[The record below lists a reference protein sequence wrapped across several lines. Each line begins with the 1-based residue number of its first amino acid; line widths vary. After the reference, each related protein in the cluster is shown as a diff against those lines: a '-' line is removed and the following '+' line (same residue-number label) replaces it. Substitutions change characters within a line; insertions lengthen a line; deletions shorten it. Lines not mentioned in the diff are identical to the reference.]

1 MPRKGAI
8 LPKPIIGDPSD
19 PDGMVAYLN
28 RYLDWLQIQNYSKA
42 TIKGRD
48 HYLSV
53 FIVWCD
59 ERSLKRPNEITKP
72 ILERYQRHLYLHRK
86 KDGEPLSFR
95 SQHTH
100 LVPIRAWFKWLT
112 RQNHILYNPA
122 SELDLPRLEKRLP
135 KHVLTQTEAE
145 TVLNQTDTGDA
156 LGIRDRAM
164 LETLYSTGMR
174 RMELINLKLYDIDVD
189 RGTVMIRQGKG
200 KKDRM
205 IPIGDR
211 ALAWIDK
218 YLTEVRPELVAGLDD
233 GVLYL
238 TNLSEPF
245 TPNRLTQLVRNYVQA
260 ANIGKTGACHLFRH
274 TMATLMLEHGADIR
288 FIQEMLG
295 HADVST
301 TQIYTQVSIRQLK
314 EIHTATHPARLEK
327 QKEDQPTDDA
337 EQGENEEQADELLSA
352 LAAETDDCMD
362 AGGRA
367 THGAVVED
375 DPEAGS

>member
-8 LPKPIIGDPSD
+8 LPKPIIGDPND

-135 KHVLTQTEAE
+135 KHVLSQSEVE
-145 TVLNQTDTGDA
+145 TILNQTDTNEA
-156 LGIRDRAM
+156 LGVRDRAM

-174 RMELINLKLYDIDVD
+174 RMELIGLKLYDIDVD

-205 IPIGDR
+205 IPIGER
-211 ALAWIDK
+211 ALAWTDK
-218 YLTEVRPELVAGLDD
+218 YLIKVRPELVTGIDE

-238 TNLSEPF
+238 TNLNEPF

-260 ANIGKTGACHLFRH
+260 AQIGKTGSCHLFRH

-295 HADVST
+295 HANVST

-327 QKEDQPTDDA
+327 QKENQRTNDA
-337 EQGENEEQADELLSA
+337 EQGESEEQAEELLSA
-352 LAAETDDCMD
+352 LVAET
-362 AGGRA
+362 
-367 THGAVVED
+367 ED
-375 DPEAGS
+375 DPEPQT

>member
-8 LPKPIIGDPSD
+8 LPKPVIGDPND
-19 PDGMVAYLN
+19 PDGMAAYLN
-28 RYLDWLQIQNYSKA
+28 RYLDWLQINNYSKA
-42 TIKGRD
+42 TIKGRE
-48 HYLSV
+48 HYPGV

-59 ERSLKRPNEITKP
+59 ERSLKRPNEIIKP

-95 SQHTH
+95 NQHSH
-100 LVPIRAWFKWLT
+100 LVPVRAWFKWLT

-135 KHVLTQTEAE
+135 KHVLTQAEAE
-145 TVLNQTDTGDA
+145 TVLNQTDTNDA

-174 RMELINLKLYDIDVD
+174 RMELIGLKLYDIDVD

-218 YLTEVRPELVAGLDD
+218 YLAEVRPELVAGIDD

-245 TPNRLTQLVRNYVQA
+245 TPNRLTQLVRNYVQSA
-260 ANIGKTGACHLFRH
+260 GIGKTGARHLFRH
-274 TMATLMLEHGADIR
+274 TMATLMLEHGADIH

-301 TQIYTQVSIRQLK
+301 TQIYTQVSIRQLQ

-327 QKEDQPTDDA
+327 QQDKRPADNA
-337 EQGENEEQADELLSA
+337 EQGENEEQADELLST
-352 LAAETDDCMD
+352 LAAESE
-362 AGGRA
+362 A
-367 THGAVVED
+367 
-375 DPEAGS
+375 DPEPQG

>member
-8 LPKPIIGDPSD
+8 LPKPIIGDPND
-19 PDGMVAYLN
+19 PDGLVAYLN
-28 RYLDWLQIQNYSKA
+28 RYLDWLHIQNYSKA

-135 KHVLTQTEAE
+135 KHVLNQSEVE
-145 TVLNQTDTGDA
+145 TVLNQTDMNGA
-156 LGIRDRAM
+156 LGIRDRAI

-205 IPIGDR
+205 IPIGER

-218 YLTEVRPELVAGLDD
+218 YLIEVRPELVTGLDE

-238 TNLSEPF
+238 TNLSQPF

-260 ANIGKTGACHLFRH
+260 AEIGKTGACHLFRH

-301 TQIYTQVSIRQLK
+301 TQIYTQVSIRRLK
-314 EIHTATHPARLEK
+314 EIHSATHPGARLEK
-327 QKEDQPTDDA
+327 QQNQPTDDA
-337 EQGENEEQADELLSA
+337 EQGESDEQADELLSA
-352 LAAETDDCMD
+352 LAAESE
-362 AGGRA
+362 A
-367 THGAVVED
+367 
-375 DPEAGS
+375 DPEPQA

>member
-1 MPRKGAI
+1 
-8 LPKPIIGDPSD
+8 
-19 PDGMVAYLN
+19 MVAYLN

-95 SQHTH
+95 SQHSH

-112 RQNHILYNPA
+112 RQNYILYNPA

-135 KHVLTQTEAE
+135 KHVLNQREVE
-145 TVLNQTDTGDA
+145 TVLNQANTSDA
-156 LGIRDRAM
+156 LGLRDRAM

-205 IPIGDR
+205 IPIGER

-218 YLTEVRPELVAGLDD
+218 YLIEVRPELVTGIDE

-238 TNLSEPF
+238 TNLSESF

-260 ANIGKTGACHLFRH
+260 AEIGKTGACHLFRH

-327 QKEDQPTDDA
+327 QQEIQPTEEA
-337 EQGENEEQADELLSA
+337 EQGESEEQADELLSA
-352 LAAETDDCMD
+352 LAAES
-362 AGGRA
+362 
-367 THGAVVED
+367 EN
-375 DPEAGS
+375 DPEPQA

>member
-8 LPKPIIGDPSD
+8 LPKPIIGDPND

-95 SQHTH
+95 SQHSH

-112 RQNHILYNPA
+112 RQNYILYNPA

-135 KHVLTQTEAE
+135 KHVLNQREVE
-145 TVLNQTDTGDA
+145 TVLNQANTSDA
-156 LGIRDRAM
+156 LGLRDRAM

-205 IPIGDR
+205 IPIGER

-218 YLTEVRPELVAGLDD
+218 YLIEVRPELVTGIDE

-238 TNLSEPF
+238 TNLSESF

-260 ANIGKTGACHLFRH
+260 AEIGKTGACHLFRH

-327 QKEDQPTDDA
+327 QQEIQPTEEA
-337 EQGENEEQADELLSA
+337 EQGESEEQADELLSA
-352 LAAETDDCMD
+352 LAAES
-362 AGGRA
+362 
-367 THGAVVED
+367 EN
-375 DPEAGS
+375 DPEPQA

>member
-1 MPRKGAI
+1 
-8 LPKPIIGDPSD
+8 
-19 PDGMVAYLN
+19 
-28 RYLDWLQIQNYSKA
+28 
-42 TIKGRD
+42 
-48 HYLSV
+48 
-53 FIVWCD
+53 
-59 ERSLKRPNEITKP
+59 
-72 ILERYQRHLYLHRK
+72 
-86 KDGEPLSFR
+86 
-95 SQHTH
+95 
-100 LVPIRAWFKWLT
+100 
-112 RQNHILYNPA
+112 
-122 SELDLPRLEKRLP
+122 
-135 KHVLTQTEAE
+135 
-145 TVLNQTDTGDA
+145 
-156 LGIRDRAM
+156 M

-174 RMELINLKLYDIDVD
+174 RMELIGLKLYDIDVD

-260 ANIGKTGACHLFRH
+260 AGIGKTGACHLFRH

-327 QKEDQPTDDA
+327 QQDTQAGQA
-337 EQGENEEQADELLSA
+337 EADENEEQADELLSA
-352 LAAETDDCMD
+352 LAAET
-362 AGGRA
+362 
-367 THGAVVED
+367 ED
-375 DPEAGS
+375 DPEPQG

>member
-8 LPKPIIGDPSD
+8 LPKPIIGDPND

-112 RQNHILYNPA
+112 RQNYILYNPA

-135 KHVLTQTEAE
+135 KHVLNQPEVE
-145 TVLNQTDTGDA
+145 TILNQTDTNSA
-156 LGIRDRAM
+156 LGLRDRAM

-174 RMELINLKLYDIDVD
+174 RMELIGLKLYDIDVD

-205 IPIGDR
+205 IPIGER

-218 YLTEVRPELVAGLDD
+218 YLIEVRPELVTGIDE

-245 TPNRLTQLVRNYVQA
+245 TPNRLTQLVRNYVKA
-260 ANIGKTGACHLFRH
+260 AEIGKTGACHLFRH

-327 QKEDQPTDDA
+327 QQDKQSNNDA
-337 EQGENEEQADELLSA
+337 EQGESEEQADELLSA
-352 LAAETDDCMD
+352 LASES
-362 AGGRA
+362 
-367 THGAVVED
+367 EI
-375 DPEAGS
+375 DPETST

>member
-1 MPRKGAI
+1 MPKKGAI
-8 LPKPIIGDPSD
+8 LPKPVIGDPND
-19 PDGMVAYLN
+19 PDGMAAYLN
-28 RYLDWLQIQNYSKA
+28 RYLDWLRINNYSPA
-42 TIKGRD
+42 TVKGRE

-72 ILERYQRHLYLHRK
+72 ILERYQRHLYLYRK

-95 SQHTH
+95 SQHSH
-100 LVPIRAWFKWLT
+100 LVPVRAWFKWLT

-135 KHVLTQTEAE
+135 KHVLNQAEAE
-145 TVLNQTDTGDA
+145 TVLNQPDITDP
-156 LGIRDRAM
+156 LGIRDRAI

-174 RMELINLKLYDIDVD
+174 RMELIGLKLYDIDID
-189 RGTVMIRQGKG
+189 RGTIMIRQGKG

-218 YLTEVRPELVAGLDD
+218 YLTEVRSELVSGLDD

-238 TNLSEPF
+238 TNLSEAF
-245 TPNRLTQLVRNYVQA
+245 TANRLTQMVRNYVNQA
-260 ANIGKTGACHLFRH
+260 ETGKSGACHLFRH

-314 EIHTATHPARLEK
+314 EIHSATHPGAKLEK
-327 QKEDQPTDDA
+327 KA
-337 EQGENEEQADELLSA
+337 RQGEKAEANTESARGELLSA
-352 LAAETDDCMD
+352 LAAET
-362 AGGRA
+362 
-367 THGAVVED
+367 ED
-375 DPEAGS
+375 DLEAAE

>member
-1 MPRKGAI
+1 MPKKGQRF
-8 LPKPIIGDPSD
+8 PKPIIGDPNN
-19 PDGMVAYLN
+19 PDGLAAYLH
-28 RYLDWLQIQNYSKA
+28 RYLAWLHIQNYSQA

-53 FIVWCD
+53 FILWCD
-59 ERSLKRPNEITKP
+59 VRSLKRPNEITKP
-72 ILERYQRHLYLHRK
+72 ILERYQRHLYLYRK

-95 SQHTH
+95 SQHSH
-100 LVPIRAWFKWLT
+100 LVPLRAWFKWLT

-135 KHVLTQTEAE
+135 KHVLTQVEAE
-145 TVLNQTDTGDA
+145 TVLSQPDSEDP
-156 LGIRDRAM
+156 LGIRDRAI

-174 RMELINLKLYDIDVD
+174 RMELIGLKLYDIDID
-189 RGTVMIRQGKG
+189 RGTIMIRQGKG

-218 YLTEVRPELVAGLDD
+218 YLTEVRPALVAGMDE

-245 TPNRLTQLVRNYVQA
+245 TPNRLTQLVRNYVNQA
-260 ANIGKTGACHLFRH
+260 QTGKTGACHLFRH
-274 TMATLMLEHGADIR
+274 TMATLMLENGADIR

-314 EIHTATHPARLEK
+314 EIHSATHPGAKLEK
-327 QKEDQPTDDA
+327 KDRQSEEAETDTEA
-337 EQGENEEQADELLSA
+337 ARDELLSA
-352 LAAETDDCMD
+352 LAAET
-362 AGGRA
+362 
-367 THGAVVED
+367 ED
-375 DPEAGS
+375 DPETSV

>member
-1 MPRKGAI
+1 MPRKGTI
-8 LPKPIIGDPSD
+8 LPKPVIGDPND

-28 RYLDWLQIQNYSKA
+28 RYLDWLRIQNYSPQ
-42 TIKGRD
+42 TVKGRD

-135 KHVLTQTEAE
+135 KHVLTQAEAE
-145 TVLNQTDTGDA
+145 TVLNQADITEP

-174 RMELINLKLYDIDVD
+174 RMELIGLKLYDIDVD

-218 YLTEVRPELVAGLDD
+218 YLTEVRPELVAGVDE

-245 TPNRLTQLVRNYVQA
+245 TPNRLTQLVRNHVQSA
-260 ANIGKTGACHLFRH
+260 EIGKTGACHLFRH

-327 QKEDQPTDDA
+327 QKDKATDEA
-337 EQGENEEQADELLSA
+337 ERAESEEQTGELLSA
-352 LAAETDDCMD
+352 LVAET
-362 AGGRA
+362 
-367 THGAVVED
+367 EEE
-375 DPEAGS
+375 PETTE

>member
-8 LPKPIIGDPSD
+8 LPKPVIGDPND
-19 PDGMVAYLN
+19 PDGLTAYLN
-28 RYLDWLQIQNYSKA
+28 RYLDWLKIQNYSPQ

-72 ILERYQRHLYLHRK
+72 ILERYQRNLYLHRK

-135 KHVLTQTEAE
+135 KHVLTQAEAE
-145 TVLNQTDTGDA
+145 TVLSQPDSEDP
-156 LGIRDRAM
+156 LGIRDRAI

-174 RMELINLKLYDIDVD
+174 RMELINLKLYDIDID
-189 RGTVMIRQGKG
+189 RGTIMIRQGKG

-260 ANIGKTGACHLFRH
+260 AEIGKTGACHLFRH

-314 EIHTATHPARLEK
+314 EIHSATHPGAKLEK
-327 QKEDQPTDDA
+327 KDRPTDEA
-337 EQGENEEQADELLSA
+337 EATDKSEQADELLSA
-352 LAAETDDCMD
+352 LAAEI
-362 AGGRA
+362 
-367 THGAVVED
+367 ED
-375 DPEAGS
+375 DPETVE

>member
-8 LPKPIIGDPSD
+8 LPKPIIGDPND

-72 ILERYQRHLYLHRK
+72 ILERYQRHLYLYRK
-86 KDGEPLSFR
+86 KDGEPLTFR

-112 RQNHILYNPA
+112 RQNYILYNPA

-135 KHVLTQTEAE
+135 KHVLSQPEVE
-145 TVLNQTDTGDA
+145 TVLNQTDTTEA
-156 LGIRDRAM
+156 LGIRDRSM

-174 RMELINLKLYDIDVD
+174 RMELIGLKLYDIDVD

-205 IPIGDR
+205 IPIGER

-218 YLTEVRPELVAGLDD
+218 YLIEVRPELVTGIDE

-238 TNLSEPF
+238 TNLSESF
-245 TPNRLTQLVRNYVQA
+245 TPNRLTQLVRNYVQSA
-260 ANIGKTGACHLFRH
+260 EIGKTGACHLFRH

-327 QKEDQPTDDA
+327 QKENQSTNDA
-337 EQGENEEQADELLSA
+337 EQGESEEQADELLSA
-352 LAAETDDCMD
+352 LAAESKDEPGPQT
-362 AGGRA
+362 
-367 THGAVVED
+367 
-375 DPEAGS
+375 

>member
-8 LPKPIIGDPSD
+8 LPKPIIGDPND

-53 FIVWCD
+53 FIIWCD

-135 KHVLTQTEAE
+135 KHVLSQPEVE
-145 TVLNQTDTGDA
+145 TVLNQADINDA

-174 RMELINLKLYDIDVD
+174 RMELIGLKLYDIDVD

-205 IPIGDR
+205 IPIGER

-218 YLTEVRPELVAGLDD
+218 YLIEVRPELVTGIDE

-245 TPNRLTQLVRNYVQA
+245 TPNRLTQLVRNYVQSA
-260 ANIGKTGACHLFRH
+260 EIGKTGACHLFRH

-327 QKEDQPTDDA
+327 QKEKPSTNDA

-352 LAAETDDCMD
+352 LAAED
-362 AGGRA
+362 
-367 THGAVVED
+367 ED
-375 DPEAGS
+375 DPELQT

>member
-8 LPKPIIGDPSD
+8 LPKPIIGDPND

-28 RYLDWLQIQNYSKA
+28 RYLDWLHIQNYSKA

-48 HYLSV
+48 HYLGV

-95 SQHTH
+95 SQHSH
-100 LVPIRAWFKWLT
+100 LVPVRAWFKWLT

-135 KHVLTQTEAE
+135 KHVLTQAEAE

-174 RMELINLKLYDIDVD
+174 RMELIGLKLYDIDVD

-205 IPIGDR
+205 IPIGER

-218 YLTEVRPELVAGLDD
+218 YLIEVRPELVTGIDE

-245 TPNRLTQLVRNYVQA
+245 TPNRLTQLVRNYVQSA
-260 ANIGKTGACHLFRH
+260 DIGKTGACHLFRH

-327 QKEDQPTDDA
+327 QKENQPTDEA

-352 LAAETDDCMD
+352 LAAETE
-362 AGGRA
+362 A
-367 THGAVVED
+367 
-375 DPEAGS
+375 DPETSA

>member
-1 MPRKGAI
+1 MPKKGAI
-8 LPKPIIGDPSD
+8 LPKPIIGDPND

-28 RYLDWLQIQNYSKA
+28 RYLDWLQINNYSNA

-95 SQHTH
+95 SQHSH
-100 LVPIRAWFKWLT
+100 LVPVRAWFKWLT

-156 LGIRDRAM
+156 LGIRDRTI

-211 ALAWIDK
+211 ALAWIGK
-218 YLTEVRPELVAGLDD
+218 YLTEVRPELVAGIDD

-245 TPNRLTQLVRNYVQA
+245 TPNRLTQLVRNYVQSA
-260 ANIGKTGACHLFRH
+260 GIGKTGACHLFRH

-327 QKEDQPTDDA
+327 QQDKQPADDA

-352 LAAETDDCMD
+352 LAAESE
-362 AGGRA
+362 A
-367 THGAVVED
+367 
-375 DPEAGS
+375 DPEQQT

>member
-1 MPRKGAI
+1 MPKKGAI
-8 LPKPIIGDPSD
+8 LPKPIIGDPND

-53 FIVWCD
+53 FIIWCD

-95 SQHTH
+95 SQHSH

-135 KHVLTQTEAE
+135 KHVLNQREVE
-145 TVLNQTDTGDA
+145 TVLNQANTNDA
-156 LGIRDRAM
+156 LGLRDRAM

-174 RMELINLKLYDIDVD
+174 RMELIGLKLYDIDVD

-200 KKDRM
+200 KKDRI
-205 IPIGDR
+205 IPIGER

-218 YLTEVRPELVAGLDD
+218 YLIEVRPELVTGIDE

-260 ANIGKTGACHLFRH
+260 AEIGKTGACHLFRH
-274 TMATLMLEHGADIR
+274 TMDTLMLEHGADIR

-327 QKEDQPTDDA
+327 QQENQPTDDA
-337 EQGENEEQADELLSA
+337 EQGENEEQAAELLSA
-352 LAAETDDCMD
+352 LADES
-362 AGGRA
+362 
-367 THGAVVED
+367 EN
-375 DPEAGS
+375 DPEQQA

>member
-1 MPRKGAI
+1 MPKKGAI
-8 LPKPIIGDPSD
+8 LPKPVIGDPND
-19 PDGMVAYLN
+19 PDGMAAYLN
-28 RYLDWLQIQNYSKA
+28 RYLDWLQINNYSDA
-42 TIKGRD
+42 TIKGRE

-72 ILERYQRHLYLHRK
+72 ILERYQRHLYLYRK

-95 SQHTH
+95 SQHSH
-100 LVPIRAWFKWLT
+100 LVPVRAWFKWLT

-135 KHVLTQTEAE
+135 KHVLNQAEAE
-145 TVLNQTDTGDA
+145 TVLNQPDITDP
-156 LGIRDRAM
+156 LGIRDRAI

-174 RMELINLKLYDIDVD
+174 RMELIGLKLYDIDID
-189 RGTVMIRQGKG
+189 RGTIMIRQGKG

-218 YLTEVRPELVAGLDD
+218 YLTEVRSELVAGIDD

-238 TNLSEPF
+238 TNLSEAF
-245 TPNRLTQLVRNYVQA
+245 TANRLTQLVRNYVNQA
-260 ANIGKTGACHLFRH
+260 ETGKSGACHLFRH

-314 EIHTATHPARLEK
+314 DIHNATHPGARLEK
-327 QKEDQPTDDA
+327 KNRQDEDADVDTETARDD
-337 EQGENEEQADELLSA
+337 LLSA
-352 LAAETDDCMD
+352 LAAES
-362 AGGRA
+362 
-367 THGAVVED
+367 ED
-375 DPEAGS
+375 DLEAAE

>member
-8 LPKPIIGDPSD
+8 LPKPVIGDPND

-28 RYLDWLQIQNYSKA
+28 RYLDWLRIQNYSQA
-42 TIKGRD
+42 TIKGRE
-48 HYLSV
+48 HYLGV
-53 FIVWCD
+53 FIVWSD
-59 ERSLKRPNEITKP
+59 ERSLKRPFEITKP
-72 ILERYQRHLYLHRK
+72 ILERYQRHLYLYRK

-100 LVPIRAWFKWLT
+100 LVPVRAWFKWLT

-135 KHVLTQTEAE
+135 KHVLNQAEAE
-145 TVLNQTDTGDA
+145 TVLNQPDTGGP
-156 LGIRDRAM
+156 LGIRDRAI

-174 RMELINLKLYDIDVD
+174 RMELIGLKLYDIDVD
-189 RGTVMIRQGKG
+189 RGTLMIRLGKG

-205 IPIGDR
+205 VPIGER

-218 YLTEVRPELVAGLDD
+218 YLTKVRPELVTGIDD

-245 TPNRLTQLVRNYVQA
+245 TPNRLTQLARNYVNQA
-260 ANIGKTGACHLFRH
+260 EIGKTGACHLFRH

-314 EIHTATHPARLEK
+314 EIHSATHPGAKLKKGESRNPGHDETGT
-327 QKEDQPTDDA
+327 PA
-337 EQGENEEQADELLSA
+337 ETELLDA
-352 LAAETDDCMD
+352 LASE
-362 AGGRA
+362 A
-367 THGAVVED
+367 TEEPED
-375 DPEAGS
+375 FEK

>member
-1 MPRKGAI
+1 MPRKGVI
-8 LPKPIIGDPSD
+8 LSKPIIGDPND

-28 RYLDWLQIQNYSKA
+28 RYLDWLHIQNYSKA

-135 KHVLTQTEAE
+135 KHVLSQSEVE
-145 TVLNQTDTGDA
+145 TVLNQTDTNDA
-156 LGIRDRAM
+156 LGLRDRAM

-174 RMELINLKLYDIDVD
+174 RMELIGLKLYDIDVD

-205 IPIGDR
+205 IPIGER
-211 ALAWIDK
+211 ALAWTDK
-218 YLTEVRPELVAGLDD
+218 YLIEVRPELVTGIDE

-260 ANIGKTGACHLFRH
+260 AEIGKTGSCHLFRH

-295 HADVST
+295 HANVST

-327 QKEDQPTDDA
+327 QKETQSTNDA
-337 EQGENEEQADELLSA
+337 EQRENEEQADELLSV
-352 LAAETDDCMD
+352 LAAEN
-362 AGGRA
+362 
-367 THGAVVED
+367 ED
-375 DPEAGS
+375 EPEPQT

>member
-1 MPRKGAI
+1 MPKKGTI
-8 LPKPIIGDPSD
+8 LPKPIIGDPND

-95 SQHTH
+95 SQHSH
-100 LVPIRAWFKWLT
+100 LVPVRAWFKWLT

-135 KHVLTQTEAE
+135 KHVLSQPEVE
-145 TVLNQTDTGDA
+145 TVLNQTDTNDA

-245 TPNRLTQLVRNYVQA
+245 TPNRLTQLVRNYVQSA
-260 ANIGKTGACHLFRH
+260 GIGKTGACHLFRH

-327 QKEDQPTDDA
+327 QQDKHPANDA
-337 EQGENEEQADELLSA
+337 EQGESEEQADELLSA
-352 LAAETDDCMD
+352 LAAET
-362 AGGRA
+362 
-367 THGAVVED
+367 ED
-375 DPEAGS
+375 DLEAGS

>member
-28 RYLDWLQIQNYSKA
+28 RYLDWLQIQNYSQA

-135 KHVLTQTEAE
+135 KHVLNQSEVE
-145 TVLNQTDTGDA
+145 TVLNQADISDA

-174 RMELINLKLYDIDVD
+174 RMELIGLKLYDIDVD

-205 IPIGDR
+205 IPIGER

-218 YLTEVRPELVAGLDD
+218 YLIEVRPELVTGIDE

-260 ANIGKTGACHLFRH
+260 AEIGKTGACHLFRH

-327 QKEDQPTDDA
+327 QKENQQAGDA
-337 EQGENEEQADELLSA
+337 EQGENEVQADELLSV
-352 LAAETDDCMD
+352 LAAESE
-362 AGGRA
+362 A
-367 THGAVVED
+367 
-375 DPEAGS
+375 DPETSA

>member
-1 MPRKGAI
+1 MPKKGAI
-8 LPKPIIGDPSD
+8 LPKPIIGDPND

-86 KDGEPLSFR
+86 KDGEPLTFR

-135 KHVLTQTEAE
+135 KHVLNQPEVE
-145 TVLNQTDTGDA
+145 TILNQTNTNDA
-156 LGIRDRAM
+156 LGLRDRAI

-174 RMELINLKLYDIDVD
+174 RMELIGLKLYDIDVD

-205 IPIGDR
+205 IPIGER

-218 YLTEVRPELVAGLDD
+218 YLIEVRPELVTGIDE

-245 TPNRLTQLVRNYVQA
+245 TPNRLTQLVRNYVQSA
-260 ANIGKTGACHLFRH
+260 EIGKTGACHLFRH

-327 QKEDQPTDDA
+327 QKEGRQTDDA
-337 EQGENEEQADELLSA
+337 EQGESEEQADQLLTA
-352 LAAETDDCMD
+352 LAAES
-362 AGGRA
+362 
-367 THGAVVED
+367 ED
-375 DPEAGS
+375 DPETSA